1 MLSVR
6 NLQVAYGS
14 VQALWDVS
22 FDVPEGEIV
31 AIIGANGAGKSTTLK
46 TLAGLLK
53 PMAGTISLDGETLD
67 RASSMEIVR
76 HGIVLVPEG
85 RRLFPDMSVLDNLL
99 MGAYST
105 PKAGREERLEKVF
118 STFPSAKERQR
129 QLAGTLS
136 GGEQQMVAIGR
147 GLMADPRIL
156 MLDEPSLGLAPR
168 VVEEVFRIVR
178 RDQRQRRHGPAGRAE
193 HPAHPEDRASRLCR
207 RSRSHGAFWKRP
219 GAARQRRS
227 ASRVSGPV
235 ANNIEGFAS
244 GRNDLD
250 PVAPPARRTNST
262 ATCNVRQRCTPSRQ
276 RAVQPSL

>member
-14 VQALWDVS
+14 VQALWDIS

-31 AIIGANGAGKSTTLK
+31 AMIGANGAGKSTTLK

-53 PMAGTISLDGETLD
+53 PMAGTITLD
-67 RASSMEIVR
+67 SARLDQASSMRIVR
-76 HGIVLVPEG
+76 DGIVLVPEG

-99 MGAYST
+99 MGAYAT

-118 STFPSAKERQR
+118 AIFPSARERR
-129 QLAGTLS
+129 KQLAGTLS

-168 VVEEVFRIVR
+168 VVEEVFRIV
-178 RDQRQRRHGPAGRAE
+178 QE
-193 HPAHPEDRASRLCR
+193 I
-207 RSRSHGAFWKRP
+207 
-219 GAARQRRS
+219 
-227 ASRVSGPV
+227 
-235 ANNIEGFAS
+235 NAS
-244 GRNDLD
+244 GVTVLLVEQNTQHTLKIAHRGYVVESGRTVLSGSGQELLGNDE
-250 PVAPPARRTNST
+250 VRR
-262 ATCNVRQRCTPSRQ
+262 AY
-276 RAVQPSL
+276 LGL